1 MVQLNKGLL
10 HSFQDEPVPE
20 DMDMMDIEM
29 EVEEPSAEPPL
40 PQPPSQDDT
49 SWVRNNDPHLLFIF
63 LFFLLRQDIKFVLPC
78 ISCYICVLPCFHL
91 CNLYYCSF
99 DYLILFYNV
108 SVTCH
113 YHYYTDS
120 EVVLKLND
128 KKLHFCHIFC

>member
-78 ISCYICVLPCFHL
+78 ISCYMCLA
-91 CNLYYCSF
+91 
-99 DYLILFYNV
+99 LF
-108 SVTCH
+108 S
-113 YHYYTDS
+113 S
-120 EVVLKLND
+120 L
-128 KKLHFCHIFC
+128 